1 MKKIIVLAT
10 IAITLFSCHPSRQRD
25 GQISFRLKD
34 IHQQDYYY
42 KVHIAYPLIESYW
55 SNCRFED
62 TFNRE
67 MTSFADST
75 MAEFQGEQLAEKK
88 QVVDQVRGE
97 SPNPRPDY
105 RYEMSL
111 THQWFNI
118 YNGMLSLRFKK
129 YEYALG
135 AHGNTWFICYNFSAS
150 ENRFLSTN
158 DIIDRSTPEKLQE
171 LAELISQYLDNP
183 GDCFAVTADE
193 LDNDFENVNFT
204 NDNIIFS
211 FANYQIGPYACGT
224 AVVHIP
230 IDVLKKTDLIQP
242 DFLKMLH
249 PKD

>member
-10 IAITLFSCHPSRQRD
+10 LAITLFSCHPNRQRD
-25 GQISFRLKD
+25 AQISFQLKD

-75 MAEFQGEQLAEKK
+75 LAEFQGKELAEKK
-88 QVVDQVRGE
+88 QIVDEALKE
-97 SPNPRPDY
+97 SPNPRPGY

-150 ENRFLSTN
+150 DNRFLTTD
-158 DIIDRSTPEKLQE
+158 DIIDRSTPDKRQE
-171 LAELISQYLDNP
+171 LAEIISQHLNNP
-183 GDCFAVTADE
+183 DDCFAVTADD
-193 LDNDFENVNFT
+193 LGTDFQNVNFT
-204 NDNIIFS
+204 NDDIIFS

-230 IDVLKKTDLIQP
+230 IEVLKKKNLIQHG
-242 DFLKMLH
+242 FLKMLQ
-249 PKD
+249 PDN